1 MPAVFT
7 PHDIRLAI
15 AAPTIF
21 YPSSTKERMN
31 FSEIAL
37 SPEIQK
43 AIEAEGYT
51 QPTPIQAKAIP
62 RSIKRSRSDWMCT
75 DRNRKNSSI
84 CTPNFRIAFIRSTC
98 S

>member
-62 RSIKRSRSDWMCT
+62 EVLNGRDLIGCAQTGTGKQQHLHSQ
-75 DRNRKNSSI
+75 
-84 CTPNFRIAFIRSTC
+84 F
-98 S
+98 